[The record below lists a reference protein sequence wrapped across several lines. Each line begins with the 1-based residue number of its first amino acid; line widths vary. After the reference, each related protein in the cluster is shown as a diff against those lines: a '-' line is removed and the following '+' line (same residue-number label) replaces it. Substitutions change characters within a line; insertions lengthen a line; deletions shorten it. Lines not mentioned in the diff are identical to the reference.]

1 MTLMCLAIP
10 GKVVSIRGDRA
21 VVDYGGTA
29 TEANISLVS
38 PSVGDYVIV
47 HAGFA
52 IERLDVRQAERSLR
66 EWKKFFL
73 EP

>member
-1 MTLMCLAIP
+1 MCLAIP
-10 GKVVSIRGDRA
+10 GRVVSIKGNRA
-21 VVDYGGTA
+21 VVDYGGTT
-29 TEANISLVS
+29 TETNISLVS

-52 IERLDVRQAERSLR
+52 IERLDVREAERSLR

-73 EP
+73 EPENG